1 MYLIYLSASLKPS
14 MGAFPD
20 PPITAAEIAR
30 DLDSQRQLLR
40 WCRARACGDYRRH
53 LHFLSCLRSFL

>member
-1 MYLIYLSASLKPS
+1 